1 MRGGSRNIIVPG
13 GAGGAGG
20 APTDATYIV
29 QTAHG
34 DLSDEQALS
43 SLASGYMKVT
53 TATGVVSSQAV
64 PIPIADGGTNGTTA
78 TAAFD
83 NLAPTTTAG
92 DIIFHNGTDNVR
104 LAAGTAGQV
113 LQMNAGATAPAWGTA
128 ASVPFFFGNGLGA
141 GFAPTDNTN
150 HYLGAAANPTNTAP
164 TAANSVNA
172 VKMRRAGTITDVHFG
187 ILVAGTNGSAETG
200 SLMIRV
206 NDTTDYTIFNN
217 TIAWNVGAVFTA
229 HDATSLTHALASG
242 DYWVVKL
249 DPPTWATNPTAVFY
263 FCQVVVTYP

>member
-13 GAGGAGG
+13 GSGGAGG

-34 DLSDEQALS
+34 DLTDEQALS
-43 SLASGYMKVT
+43 ALASGVVKNT
-53 TATGVVSSQAV
+53 TGTGVLSVATVDTAEITDDAVTYAKVQNVSATDRLLGRSTAGAGN
-64 PIPIADGGTNGTTA
+64 IEEITCTAAGRALLDDA
-78 TAAFD
+78 TAAAQRTT
-83 NLAPTTTAG
+83 LGVAP
-92 DIIFHNGTDNVR
+92 V
-104 LAAGTAGQV
+104 
-113 LQMNAGATAPAWGTA
+113 AT
-128 ASVPFFFGNGLGA
+128 SYFFGNGLGA

-164 TAANSVNA
+164 TAANSANA
-172 VKMRRAGTITDVHFG
+172 VMARQAGTITDVYFG
-187 ILVAGTNGSAETG
+187 ILVGGTNGSAETG

-206 NDTTDYTIFNN
+206 NDTTDNTIFNN

-229 HDATSLTHALASG
+229 HTATGLSVALSAG
-242 DYWVVKL
+242 DFWAVKL